1 MGMLSPY
8 CYSCGWSHKS
18 LPGKTCKQPKWHKP
32 LAGVDEHL
40 LRYHRVTAG
49 TYVPAWIGA
58 RLRVEAT
65 KKGSTAGSLMGE
77 ILEAWAKR
85 KGGVP

>member
-8 CYSCGWSHKS
+8 CHSCGWSHKS
-18 LPGKTCKQPKWHKP
+18 LPGKSCKQSEWHEP
-32 LAGVDEHL
+32 IDVDEEL
-40 LRYHRVTAG
+40 QRNHRVSAG

-65 KKGSTAGSLMGE
+65 KKGSTAGRLMGE
-77 ILEAWAKR
+77 ILEAWATR
-85 KGGVP
+85 KGGIP